1 MFSAHHPITDM
12 RLDFLS
18 PAIVGLSDRVAPSAA
33 SKRLS
38 NQGDTSR
45 RPATTLLA
53 HPMYSNRRSIDQSA
67 AGLNAMLRRL
77 LVLSA
82 SLISLASPPS
92 RYRSSVGGHVTRLTR
107 PRSTSTTKPAE
118 NTAVPK
124 SAHSNNAWRCA
135 SSRCETTFRIV
146 RSSIR
151 KTLSGPA
158 GSFRKAF
165 ERALTQQ
172 TFRGDVPVLYFGRE
186 RRLNPDGFGLLN
198 RFGQFGFWAHHGIL
212 SLLGILGMID

>member
-1 MFSAHHPITDM
+1 
-12 RLDFLS
+12 
-18 PAIVGLSDRVAPSAA
+18 
-33 SKRLS
+33 
-38 NQGDTSR
+38 
-45 RPATTLLA
+45 
-53 HPMYSNRRSIDQSA
+53 
-67 AGLNAMLRRL
+67 MLRRL

-82 SLISLASPPS
+82 SLISLASRPPS
-92 RYRSSVGGHVTRLTR
+92 RHRSSVGGHVTRLTR

-198 RFGQFGFWAHHGIL
+198 RFGQFGFWAHHGIEL
-212 SLLGILGMID
+212 FPDLTGNRPRPARPNPAHVDQFFAFPLPEVELRLANATS